1 MKTSHI
7 LISLTILAVVYYYL
21 QNNGSAP
28 PPNQV
33 LQSLKSMFSTTPSS
47 SQGVALKAG
56 ANLKAYVAPSST
68 GKLLFSDDVGN
79 LSVNPSP
86 YDPTN
91 GNLNVNDLS
100 ASRLFSVGEIHSDNR
115 LHLIAEENLYLLP
128 KGGTVVSKAL
138 GASGNLTVEGDQ
150 TIGGTLRVDNVAGG
164 LQTLLGQLSRI
175 TDGGGS
181 LTIGGWK
188 IQEDDKGNLVFN
200 SPKGTAAALSP
211 EGALSLSEHVSLNG
225 TNMRIG
231 MERANGA
238 VRFSGGNGF
247 SDLMPGN
254 GNIGYQQI
262 PGFIK

>member
-28 PPNQV
+28 PPAQV

-47 SQGVALKAG
+47 QGVSLKAG

-225 TNMRIG
+225 SKTTISMPG
-231 MERANGA
+231 DGGY
-238 VRFSGGNGF
+238 VRFMGSTGRAT
-247 SDLMPGN
+247 D
-254 GNIGYQQI
+254 
-262 PGFIK
+262 